1 MDIFQVCSDRWKVF
15 FCNLGYYERRDNLPF
30 RGYIEERILLG
41 ERTPYGFVVVDDVVS
56 VCVVGVNNID
66 EDLFLGVSKGAEI
79 SVLAGCGIFVE
90 ELAEFS
96 FVAGGMV
103 ELLDFVVRPFAV
115 AVGLIAEDVIV
126 VVEIGSSPVLFT
138 VIVQTHF
145 PLVLIWIEK
154 FIPVRLHLKVL
165 NVAIS
170 NLKNYP
176 CSKKED

>member
-15 FCNLGYYERRDNLPF
+15 FYNLGYYGRRDNLPF
-30 RGYIEERILLG
+30 RGCIEERILLG
-41 ERTPYGFVVVDDVVS
+41 EGAPYGFIVVDDVVR
-56 VCVVGVNNID
+56 VCVVGVNNVD
-66 EDLFLGVSKGAEI
+66 EDLFFGMGEGAEI
-79 SVLAGCGIFVE
+79 SVLTGSGIFVE
-90 ELAEFS
+90 ELAEFC

-103 ELLDFVVRPFAV
+103 ELFNFVVRPFAV
-115 AVGLIAEDVIV
+115 AVGLIAKDVIV
-126 VVEIGSSPVLFT
+126 IVEIGSSPVLFA

-145 PLVLIWIEK
+145 SLVLIWIEQ
-154 FIPVRLHLKVL
+154 FVPVRLHLRVL